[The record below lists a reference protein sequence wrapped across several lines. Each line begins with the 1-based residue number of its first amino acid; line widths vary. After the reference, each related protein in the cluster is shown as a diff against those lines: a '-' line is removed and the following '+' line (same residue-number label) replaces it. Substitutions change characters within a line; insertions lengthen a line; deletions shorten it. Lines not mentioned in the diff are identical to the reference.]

1 MKTDL
6 TQRFLQEI
14 KKESTTPKIIQEQK
28 TSDGGEFVEMVSI
41 LLHSRTQAHTFHLQT
56 ESYAEHIALQG
67 YYDGIVGFTDTIV
80 ESYQGKYG
88 IIRGYKSYPLSDY
101 KSVEGT
107 ISFFQ
112 KLCDKVT
119 SLRDCCDDSWLQNEI
134 DNVCTLIN
142 QTLYK
147 LKFLK

>member
-1 MKTDL
+1 MNDK
-6 TQRFLQEI
+6 I
-14 KKESTTPKIIQEQK
+14 KKSVMVEAKKRGLVLEQEENN
-28 TSDGGEFVEMVSI
+28 DGEFVEMISI

-56 ESYAEHIALQG
+56 TSYAEHIALQG
-67 YYDGIVGFTDTIV
+67 FYDGIVGLTDTIV

-88 IIRGYKSYPLSDY
+88 IIKGYKNYPIVDY
-101 KSVEGT
+101 KSNEST
-107 ISFFQ
+107 TSFFH

-119 SLRDCCDDSWLQNEI
+119 ELRDCCKDSWLQNEI